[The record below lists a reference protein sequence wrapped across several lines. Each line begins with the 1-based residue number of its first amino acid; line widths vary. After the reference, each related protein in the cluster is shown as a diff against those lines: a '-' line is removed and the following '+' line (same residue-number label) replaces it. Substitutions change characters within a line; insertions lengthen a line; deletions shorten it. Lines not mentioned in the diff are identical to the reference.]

1 MNQLRYAFAFFVFIS
16 IALPAKSEFWGCR
29 DGLFDEPHPHPI
41 ELVSNIED
49 GTGKI
54 KIQGLPEIPTRFGI
68 EGFSRAWRWSDYD
81 SSKEGY
87 AFVIRDDYGSYYEFL
102 DDKPT
107 KPVGTYICHKH

>member
-16 IALPAKSEFWGCR
+16 IALPAKSELWGCEKF
-29 DGLFDEPHPHPI
+29 LNVSHPHPI

-54 KIQGLPEIPTRFGI
+54 KIQGLPEIPTSFGI
-68 EGFSRAWRWSDYD
+68 EGLARAWRWSDHD
-81 SSKEGY
+81 SSKLGY
-87 AFVIRDDYGSYYEFL
+87 AFFIRDDFGAYYEFL

-107 KPVGTYICHKH
+107 KPVETYSCHKH